1 MWTQDSGFR
10 RVQNR
15 HDGNLGRSHDLTRR
29 TNAHPDLETRAA
41 QTCDWPV
48 REHLS
53 GRPSAMFHVSLGPS
67 RLAGGYE
74 PEWCRA

>member
-1 MWTQDSGFR
+1 MWTQNSGFR
-10 RVQNR
+10 RMQNR
-15 HDGNLGRSHDLTRR
+15 HDGTGTGSRPHPVHQ
-29 TNAHPDLETRAA
+29 AHPDSETRAA